1 MHKGSISNICIN
13 NITIFTHLKKSI
25 WYDQYRLIFIRNLWF
40 FFIFYFVFVL
50 KNPTL
55 GSHGWW
61 ERRPTP
67 TTYNVTS
74 KQKQNNGSMMEKE
87 NGTAFY
93 SHPMDFVVCISLSL
107 SLSRARALIWTRRL
121 VFLSFSL
128 LSLVS
133 VVYATFFLLGFQTVE
148 RKVEWWMW
156 KRGKI
161 NKDCT
166 ATVC

>member
-107 SLSRARALIWTRRL
+107 SLSRARSHLDSETRFP
-121 VFLSFSL
+121 FLFITLARKCCVRDVFSL
-128 LSLVS
+128 GLSDCGKKGRVMN
-133 VVYATFFLLGFQTVE
+133 VKE
-148 RKVEWWMW
+148 RK
-156 KRGKI
+156 
-161 NKDCT
+161 N
-166 ATVC
+166 